1 VRCDLSLLLFLN
13 VILKAKTSGNTSML
27 RSMALSTY
35 GIAYFIGDFFVDV
48 CPNQNQGAEYRYRF
62 LFFDLH
68 LGQGWSGT

>member
-1 VRCDLSLLLFLN
+1 
-13 VILKAKTSGNTSML
+13 ML